1 MAGCERNPSSP
12 WNPARPAQVTPDEYE
27 QQVVAWLKEA
37 GLSLD
42 TFNVRHRG
50 HIAGSGGDYELD
62 AVAEFTVL
70 RGARVLVLV
79 ECKRNSRPV
88 EREELLALE
97 AKRIDVG
104 AHKAM
109 IFSTGGFQSG
119 ALQYAGSRGIA
130 TVTFLDGR
138 FLYETRG
145 RMPASPPPWVIL
157 PRFAAM
163 MLREK
168 DKQIMCSGIGG
179 SDDSLREW
187 ITTAPPTSKL

>member
-1 MAGCERNPSSP
+1 
-12 WNPARPAQVTPDEYE
+12 
-27 QQVVAWLKEA
+27 
-37 GLSLD
+37 
-42 TFNVRHRG
+42 
-50 HIAGSGGDYELD
+50 
-62 AVAEFTVL
+62 VL

-88 EREELLALE
+88 EREQVLALE
-97 AKRIDVG
+97 SKRVEVG

-187 ITTAPPTSKL
+187 ITTAPPTSKSWNQRLTSPSPHDILCSVLFSYVDVPSSRRMAGNEVRLRTHGTGCSAARHGG